1 MEKYY
6 SPTIEELLTEVIN
19 NGDVYGF
26 VYNTDTLL
34 QIKFDLPIENSLKYF
49 IENGNKNNEI
59 YSLNLDIYKLKCLDR
74 DDIESMGFEYDKN
87 ISEFDYD
94 CYTFDKGL
102 DSKKRYIQ
110 YILLDYHNGNI
121 YLEKTINCSGN
132 EIGFLTIKNKSE
144 LKVLLKTLGI

>member
-1 MEKYY
+1 MDKYF

-19 NGDVYGF
+19 NGDVYGL

-74 DDIESMGFEYDKN
+74 DDIESMGFIEVIHSYGSLYKKGNFTIEYA
-87 ISEFDYD
+87 YD
-94 CYTFDKGL
+94 NV
-102 DSKKRYIQ
+102 RIV
-110 YILLDYHNGNI
+110 IR
-121 YLEKTINCSGN
+121 
-132 EIGFLTIKNKSE
+132 EIEEQNTTQLFQGIIKNKSE
-144 LKVLLKTLGI
+144 LKFILKTLGI

>member
-1 MEKYY
+1 MDKYF
-6 SPTIEELLTEVIN
+6 SPTTEELLTEVIN

-74 DDIESMGFEYDKN
+74 DDIESMGFIEVIHSYGSLYKKGNFTIEYA
-87 ISEFDYD
+87 YD
-94 CYTFDKGL
+94 NV
-102 DSKKRYIQ
+102 RIV
-110 YILLDYHNGNI
+110 IR
-121 YLEKTINCSGN
+121 
-132 EIGFLTIKNKSE
+132 EIEEQNTTQLFQGIIKNKSE
-144 LKVLLKTLGI
+144 LKFILKTLGI

>member
-1 MEKYY
+1 MDKYF

-74 DDIESMGFEYDKN
+74 DDIESMGFIEVIHSYGSLYKKGNFTIEYA
-87 ISEFDYD
+87 YD
-94 CYTFDKGL
+94 NV
-102 DSKKRYIQ
+102 RIV
-110 YILLDYHNGNI
+110 IR
-121 YLEKTINCSGN
+121 
-132 EIGFLTIKNKSE
+132 EIEEQNTTQLFQGIIKNKSE
-144 LKVLLKTLGI
+144 LKFILKTLGI

>member
-1 MEKYY
+1 MDKYF

-74 DDIESMGFEYDKN
+74 DDIESMGFIEVIHSYGSLYKKGNFTIEYA
-87 ISEFDYD
+87 YD
-94 CYTFDKGL
+94 NV
-102 DSKKRYIQ
+102 RIV
-110 YILLDYHNGNI
+110 IR
-121 YLEKTINCSGN
+121 
-132 EIGFLTIKNKSE
+132 EIKEQNTTQLFQGIIKNKSE
-144 LKVLLKTLGI
+144 LKFILKTLGI

>member
-1 MEKYY
+1 MDKYF

-34 QIKFDLPIENSLKYF
+34 KIKFDLPIENSLKYF

-74 DDIESMGFEYDKN
+74 DDIESMGFIEVIHSYGSLYKKGNFTIEYA
-87 ISEFDYD
+87 YD
-94 CYTFDKGL
+94 NV
-102 DSKKRYIQ
+102 RIV
-110 YILLDYHNGNI
+110 IR
-121 YLEKTINCSGN
+121 
-132 EIGFLTIKNKSE
+132 EIKEQNTTQLFQGIIKNKSE
-144 LKVLLKTLGI
+144 LKFILKTLGI

>member
-1 MEKYY
+1 MDKYF

-74 DDIESMGFEYDKN
+74 DDIES
-87 ISEFDYD
+87 
-94 CYTFDKGL
+94 
-102 DSKKRYIQ
+102 
-110 YILLDYHNGNI
+110 
-121 YLEKTINCSGN
+121 
-132 EIGFLTIKNKSE
+132 IGFIEVIHSYGSFYKKGNFTIEYAYDNVRIVIRKIEEQNTTQLFQGIIKNKSE
-144 LKVLLKTLGI
+144 LKVILKMLGI

>member
-1 MEKYY
+1 MDKYF

-19 NGDVYGF
+19 NGYVYGF

-74 DDIESMGFEYDKN
+74 DDIESMGFIEVIHSYGSLYKKGNFTIEYA
-87 ISEFDYD
+87 YD
-94 CYTFDKGL
+94 NV
-102 DSKKRYIQ
+102 RIV
-110 YILLDYHNGNI
+110 IR
-121 YLEKTINCSGN
+121 
-132 EIGFLTIKNKSE
+132 EIKEQNTTQLFQGIIKNKSE
-144 LKVLLKTLGI
+144 LKFILKTLGI